1 VLAAEGRRQWSV
13 ALLTFVLSCLWD
25 LLFFHFNTL
34 PATVPPAIALLISE
48 AARRR

>member
-1 VLAAEGRRQWSV
+1 V
-13 ALLTFVLSCLWD
+13 ALLTLVLSGLWD

-34 PATVPPAIALLISE
+34 PATVPPAVALLISE